1 MCKVTKIIPLEIDFF
16 WTSLMINKIP
26 TYLIMT
32 MFIHVYISGLVDSTC
47 RPQCKPVLFILAR
60 YHGGVGPTVEY
71 LWSVG
76 VTRGPHFSRD
86 SDQITNDPSS
96 GPTQIEK
103 SPVCSLLELYAYICA
118 LLLRYN
124 YSICNETII
133 YYNL

>member
-1 MCKVTKIIPLEIDFF
+1 
-16 WTSLMINKIP
+16 MINKIP

-118 LLLRYN
+118 LLLRY
-124 YSICNETII
+124 IFWGMGGGVHK
-133 YYNL
+133 YNSKECVSQAIDALLKTGLT

>member
-1 MCKVTKIIPLEIDFF
+1 
-16 WTSLMINKIP
+16 
-26 TYLIMT
+26 

-96 GPTQIEK
+96 GPTQIK
-103 SPVCSLLELYAYICA
+103 SPRFVAYS
-118 LLLRYN
+118 N
-124 YSICNETII
+124 YMLTYVHCFYDII
-133 YYNL
+133 IAFVMKR

>member
-1 MCKVTKIIPLEIDFF
+1 
-16 WTSLMINKIP
+16 MINKIP

-32 MFIHVYISGLVDSTC
+32 MFIHVYICGLADSTC

-86 SDQITNDPSS
+86 SDKITDDPSS

-103 SPVCSLLELYAYICA
+103 SPVCSLLELYALHMCIA
-118 LLLRYN
+118 F
-124 YSICNETII
+124 TI
-133 YYNL
+133 